1 MQAAVRRNLEKT
13 MALGRDVVDA
23 IIREHA
29 YQPITGDVL
38 LIGQQAITLSRDEVL
53 ELMREHDVVATP
65 GDLQAAA
72 GDIQNVAS
80 VDGGGMSAVAF
91 FALLGIDRLHMLDTG
106 AAGENRYVNEPLPD
120 QLKAGVDFII
130 DGGALTDLFSPAAV
144 LRNYARALRPGGRL
158 IAVNNLSAHF
168 DPYSIPTASWYLDYC
183 VINAFAD
190 CKAYVLDYPPGQP
203 ARAFCLDIDCLLDPA
218 REIRAF
224 LSPHETAVILFAEK
238 GAASTTDETPTHA
251 HLRSAAEWQRYRQNL
266 ARIKRAPRP
275 HLVRSRVEP
284 GKLDVRG
291 GHLFMRA
298 DYTAVDPSSLV
309 LRADD
314 TAFASPSQPPMPAPV
329 AGSPSPSK
337 LKILCVGTGRDGTQS
352 LNHMIQRVFGE
363 TGDRLSVHEYCC
375 REIYQAF
382 CDFSETGDGRH
393 ADALERM
400 VADCPFDS
408 IVGNGYATVLPL
420 FAEHYGRSL
429 KVVHLYRD
437 RETCIESLITNCELF
452 PTAYRYYSSSP
463 EAEVK
468 RMAAFHFGDM
478 SRDAWDR
485 LPIRE
490 KFGWYYDK
498 THALVRQHLALFDSH
513 IEIATES
520 LSDEATRRAIA
531 DFVDGGEAAAPP
543 RTHLNASVIDISSF
557 PKQYQ
562 VKMNW
567 LMGRLN
573 MEELAKDDVYALNY
587 FLDKFV
593 AWTGYQITGAP
604 QLGGT
609 TAASA
614 PEIAAD
620 LERAGRIMSERL
632 REIDALYKLV
642 RDRGGKDSE
651 Q

>member
-1 MQAAVRRNLEKT
+1 

-29 YQPITGDVL
+29 YRPITGDVL

-53 ELMREHDVVATP
+53 ELMREHDVI
-65 GDLQAAA
+65 AAA
-72 GDIQNVAS
+72 RDMQQRAS
-80 VDGGGMSAVAF
+80 ADSGTMSAAAF
-91 FALLGIDRLHMLDTG
+91 FALLGIDRLHMLDIATAGDNG
-106 AAGENRYVNEPLPD
+106 AGYFSEPLPD
-120 QLKAGVDFII
+120 RLKASVDFII
-130 DGGALTDLFSPAAV
+130 DGGALTDIFSPAAV

-158 IAVNNLSAHF
+158 IAVNNLSSHF
-168 DPYSIPTASWYLDYC
+168 DPYSIPSASWYLDYC

-190 CKAYVLDYPPGQP
+190 CKAYVLDYPAGRP
-203 ARAFCLDIDCLLDPA
+203 AQAFCLDIDCLLDPA

-224 LSPHETAVILFAEK
+224 LSPHETAVILLAEK

-251 HLRSAAEWQRYRQNL
+251 HLRSGAEWQRYRQNL

-314 TAFASPSQPPMPAPV
+314 TAFASPSLPPMPAQV
-329 AGSPSPSK
+329 AGSPSPST

-363 TGDRLSVHEYCC
+363 AGNRLSVHEYCC

-382 CDFSETGDGRH
+382 CDFSETGNGRH

-400 VADCPFDS
+400 VADCPYES
-408 IVGNGYATVLPL
+408 IVGNGYAAVLPL
-420 FAEHYGRSL
+420 FAERYGRGL

-437 RETCIESLITNCELF
+437 REACIASLITNCELF

-478 SRDAWDR
+478 SRAGWDR

-513 IEIATES
+513 IEIATEG
-520 LSDEATRRAIA
+520 LNDEANRRKIA
-531 DFVDGGEAAAPP
+531 DFVDGCQVAVPP

-557 PKQYQ
+557 PKQHQ

-593 AWTGYQITGAP
+593 AWTGYQITDAP

-609 TAASA
+609 AAASA
-614 PEIAAD
+614 LEIAAD
-620 LERAGRIMSERL
+620 LERAGRIMNERL

-642 RDRGGKDSE
+642 RNRGGKDTE

>member
-1 MQAAVRRNLEKT
+1 

-29 YQPITGDVL
+29 YRPITGDVL
-38 LIGQQAITLSRDEVL
+38 LVAQQAITLGRDEVL
-53 ELMREHDVVATP
+53 ELMREHDVVAAAR
-65 GDLQAAA
+65 DSQAAA
-72 GDIQNVAS
+72 GDRQNVAS
-80 VDGGGMSAVAF
+80 ADGGGMSAAAF
-91 FALLGIDRLHMLDTG
+91 FALLGIDRLHMLDIRT
-106 AAGENRYVNEPLPD
+106 AGESSYFSEPLPD
-120 QLKAGVDFII
+120 RLKAGVDFIV
-130 DGGALTDLFSPAAV
+130 DGGALNDIFSPAAA
-144 LRNYARALRPGGRL
+144 LRNYACALRPGGRL

-224 LSPHETAVILFAEK
+224 LSPHETAVVMFAEK
-238 GAASTTDETPTHA
+238 GAASTTDKTPTHA

-266 ARIKRAPRP
+266 ARIKLAPRP

-284 GKLDVRG
+284 GKLVVRG

-298 DYTAVDPSSLV
+298 DYSAVDPSSLV

-314 TAFASPSQPPMPAPV
+314 TAFAPPSLPPVPAQAAV
-329 AGSPSPSK
+329 STSPSPSK

-352 LNHMIQRVFGE
+352 LNHMIQRVYGQ
-363 TGDRLSVHEYCC
+363 TGARQSVHEYCC

-382 CDFSETGDGRH
+382 CDFSETGDDSR
-393 ADALERM
+393 AEALKRM
-400 VADCPFDS
+400 VADCPYDS
-408 IVGNGYATVLPL
+408 IVGNGYAAILPL
-420 FAEHYGRSL
+420 FAERYGRGL

-437 RETCIESLITNCELF
+437 REACIESLITNCELF
-452 PTAYRYYSSSP
+452 PTAYRYYSSRP

-478 SRDAWDR
+478 PRDVWDL
-485 LPIRE
+485 LPVRE

-498 THALVRQHLALFDSH
+498 THALVRRHLALFDHH

-520 LSDEATRRAIA
+520 LNDAATRRAIA
-531 DFVDGGEAAAPP
+531 DFVDGGEAQPPP

-557 PKQYQ
+557 PKQHQ

-573 MEELAKDDVYALNY
+573 MEDLAKDDVYALNY

-593 AWTGYQITGAP
+593 AWTGYQIANAP

-609 TAASA
+609 PAASA

-620 LERAGRIMSERL
+620 LERAGRIVNERL

-642 RDRGGKDSE
+642 RDRGGKDTPR
-651 Q
+651 

>member
-1 MQAAVRRNLEKT
+1 

-29 YQPITGDVL
+29 YRPIAGDVL
-38 LIGQQAITLSRDEVL
+38 LIGQQAVTLSRDEVL
-53 ELMREHDVVATP
+53 ELLREHDVVA
-65 GDLQAAA
+65 AA
-72 GDIQNVAS
+72 GDTQNVANA
-80 VDGGGMSAVAF
+80 DGGGMSAAAF
-91 FALLGIDRLHMLDTG
+91 FALLGIDRLHMLDIGT
-106 AAGENRYVNEPLPD
+106 AGENSYFSEPLPD
-120 QLKAGVDFII
+120 RLKAGMDFII
-130 DGGALTDLFSPAAV
+130 DGGALTDIFSPAAV
-144 LRNYARALRPGGRL
+144 LRNYARALRSGGRL
-158 IAVNNLSAHF
+158 IAINNLSTHF

-183 VINAFAD
+183 VLNAFAD
-190 CKAYVLDYPPGQP
+190 CKAYVLDYPPGRP
-203 ARAFCLDIDCLLDPA
+203 ARAFCLDVDCLLDPA
-218 REIRAF
+218 REIRTF

-266 ARIKRAPRP
+266 ARIKLAPRP
-275 HLVRSRVEP
+275 HLVRSRAEP

-298 DYTAVDPSSLV
+298 DYIAVDPFSLV

-314 TAFASPSQPPMPAPV
+314 TAFASPSLPPMPAPV
-329 AGSPSPSK
+329 AGSPSPSPSQ
-337 LKILCVGTGRDGTQS
+337 LKILCIGTGRDGTQS

-363 TGDRLSVHEYCC
+363 TGDRQSVHEYCC

-382 CDFSETGDGRH
+382 CDFNESGDARY
-393 ADALERM
+393 ADALKRM
-400 VADCPFDS
+400 VADCPYDS
-408 IVGNGYATVLPL
+408 IVGNGYATILPL
-420 FAEHYGRSL
+420 FAEHYGRGL

-437 RETCIESLITNCELF
+437 RDACIESLITNCELF
-452 PTAYRYYSSSP
+452 PTAYRYYSSSS

-468 RMAAFHFGDM
+468 RIAAFHFGEM
-478 SRDAWDR
+478 SRAEWDR
-485 LPIRE
+485 LPLRE
-490 KFGWYYDK
+490 KFAWYYDK
-498 THALVRQHLALFDSH
+498 THALVRRHLALFDAH
-513 IEIATES
+513 IEIATEN
-520 LSDEATRRAIA
+520 LNDEATRRAIA
-531 DFVDGGEAAAPP
+531 DIVDGGAALPPP

-557 PKQYQ
+557 PKQHQ

-593 AWTGYQITGAP
+593 AWTGYQIADAP

-609 TAASA
+609 VAASA

-620 LERAGRIMSERL
+620 LERAGRIMNERL

-642 RDRGGKDSE
+642 RDRGGKDTP

>member
-1 MQAAVRRNLEKT
+1 

-29 YQPITGDVL
+29 YRPITGDVL
-38 LIGQQAITLSRDEVL
+38 LIGQQRVTLSRDEVL
-53 ELMREHDVVATP
+53 ELMREHDVVAE
-65 GDLQAAA
+65 A
-72 GDIQNVAS
+72 GDGQQRAS
-80 VDGGGMSAVAF
+80 AGNGGMGAAAF
-91 FALLGIDRLHMLDTG
+91 FALLGIDGSHMLDTG
-106 AAGENRYVNEPLPD
+106 AAGENAVSYFSELLPD
-120 QLKAGVDFII
+120 RLKASTDFII
-130 DGGALTDLFSPAAV
+130 DGGALADTFSPAMA
-144 LRNYARALRPGGRL
+144 LRNYASLLRPGGRL
-158 IAVNNLSAHF
+158 IVVNNLSAHF
-168 DPYSIPTASWYLDYC
+168 DPYSIPSASWYLDYC
-183 VINAFAD
+183 VTNGFGD
-190 CKAYVLDYPPGQP
+190 CKVYVLDYPPGRP
-203 ARAFCLDIDCLLDPA
+203 ANAFYLDVDCLLGPA
-218 REIRAF
+218 GEIRTF

-238 GAASTTDETPTHA
+238 GVFAEKDLASTANRTPIHA
-251 HLRSAAEWQRYRQNL
+251 HRRSAAEWRRYRQNL
-266 ARIKRAPRP
+266 ARIKLSPRP
-275 HLVRSRVEP
+275 HLVRSRAEP

-314 TAFASPSQPPMPAPV
+314 TAFASPSLQPMQAHA
-329 AGSPSPSK
+329 AGSSSPSK

-352 LNHMIQRVFGE
+352 LNHMIQRIFGE
-363 TGDRLSVHEYCC
+363 TGGRQSVHEYCC

-382 CDFSETGDGRH
+382 CDFSETGDGSR
-393 ADALERM
+393 AEALKRM
-400 VADCPFDS
+400 VADCPYDS
-408 IVGNGYATVLPL
+408 IVGNGYAAILPL
-420 FAEHYGRSL
+420 FAEHYGRGL

-437 RETCIESLITNCELF
+437 RNACIESLITNCELF

-478 SRDAWDR
+478 SRAEWDR
-485 LPIRE
+485 LPTRE

-498 THALVRQHLALFDSH
+498 THALVRQHLTLFDRH

-520 LSDEATRRAIA
+520 LNDETTRRAIA
-531 DFVDGGEAAAPP
+531 DFVDGGEAQPPP

-557 PKQYQ
+557 PKQHQ
-562 VKMNW
+562 IKMNW

-573 MEELAKDDVYALNY
+573 MEDLAKDDVYALNY

-593 AWTGYQITGAP
+593 AWTGYQITNAP

-609 TAASA
+609 PAASA

-620 LERAGRIMSERL
+620 LERAGRIMNERL

-642 RDRGGKDSE
+642 RDRGGKDTP

>member
-1 MQAAVRRNLEKT
+1 

-29 YQPITGDVL
+29 YRPIAGDVL

-53 ELMREHDVVATP
+53 ELMREHGVVAAP

-72 GDIQNVAS
+72 GDRQNAAS
-80 VDGGGMSAVAF
+80 VDSGGLSAAAF
-91 FALLGIDRLHMLDTG
+91 FALLGVDRVRMLDIRT
-106 AAGENRYVNEPLPD
+106 AGDNSYFSEPLPD
-120 QLKAGVDFII
+120 RLKAGMDFII
-130 DGGALTDLFSPAAV
+130 DGGALTDIFSPAAV
-144 LRNYARALRPGGRL
+144 LRNYARALRLGGRL

-190 CKAYVLDYPPGQP
+190 CKAYVLDYPPGRP
-203 ARAFCLDIDCLLDPA
+203 AQAFCLDIDRLLDPA

-238 GAASTTDETPTHA
+238 GAASATDETPTHA
-251 HLRSAAEWQRYRQNL
+251 HLRSGAEWQRYRQNL
-266 ARIKRAPRP
+266 ARIKRATRP
-275 HLVRSRVEP
+275 HLVRSRAEP

-298 DYTAVDPSSLV
+298 DYSAVDPSSLV

-314 TAFASPSQPPMPAPV
+314 TAFASPSLPPLPAQD
-329 AGSPSPSK
+329 AGSPSPSPSK

-352 LNHMIQRVFGE
+352 LNHMIQRVFSA
-363 TGDRLSVHEYCC
+363 TGDRQSMHEYCC

-382 CDFSETGDGRH
+382 CDFSETGDGGH
-393 ADALERM
+393 ADALKRM
-400 VADCPFDS
+400 VADCPYDS
-408 IVGNGYATVLPL
+408 IVGNGYAAVLPL
-420 FAEHYGRSL
+420 FAERYGRGL

-437 RETCIESLITNCELF
+437 REACIESLITNCELF

-463 EAEVK
+463 DAEVK

-478 SRDAWDR
+478 PREMWDL
-485 LPIRE
+485 LPLRE

-520 LSDEATRRAIA
+520 LNDEATRRAIA
-531 DFVDGGEAAAPP
+531 DFVGGGEAAAPP

-557 PKQYQ
+557 PKQHQ

-593 AWTGYQITGAP
+593 AWTGYQITDAP

-609 TAASA
+609 APASA

-620 LERAGRIMSERL
+620 LERAGRIMNERL

-642 RDRGGKDSE
+642 RDRGGKDTA

>member
-1 MQAAVRRNLEKT
+1 LEKK

-23 IIREHA
+23 IVREHA
-29 YQPITGDVL
+29 YRPIAGDVL
-38 LIGQQAITLSRDEVL
+38 LIGQQAVTLSRDEVL
-53 ELMREHDVVATP
+53 ELLREHDVVAV
-65 GDLQAAA
+65 A
-72 GDIQNVAS
+72 GDTQNVANA
-80 VDGGGMSAVAF
+80 DGGGMSAAAF
-91 FALLGIDRLHMLDTG
+91 FALLGIDRLHMLDIRT
-106 AAGENRYVNEPLPD
+106 AGENSYFSEPLPD
-120 QLKAGVDFII
+120 RLKAGMDFII
-130 DGGALTDLFSPAAV
+130 DGGALTDIFSPASM
-144 LRNYARALRPGGRL
+144 LRNYARALRSGGRL

-183 VINAFAD
+183 VVNAFAD
-190 CKAYVLDYPPGQP
+190 CRAYVLDYPPGRP
-203 ARAFCLDIDCLLDPA
+203 ARAFCLDIDCLLDPT

-238 GAASTTDETPTHA
+238 GAASTTDETPAHA
-251 HLRSAAEWQRYRQNL
+251 HLRSAVEWQRYRQNL
-266 ARIKRAPRP
+266 ARIKLSTRP
-275 HLVRSRVEP
+275 HLVRSRAEP

-314 TAFASPSQPPMPAPV
+314 TAFASPSLPPMPAPV
-329 AGSPSPSK
+329 AGSPSPSPSQ
-337 LKILCVGTGRDGTQS
+337 LKILCIGTGRDGTQS

-363 TGDRLSVHEYCC
+363 TGDRQSVHEYCC

-382 CDFSETGDGRH
+382 CDFNESGDARY
-393 ADALERM
+393 ADALKRM
-400 VADCPFDS
+400 VADCPYDS
-408 IVGNGYATVLPL
+408 IVGNGYATILPL
-420 FAEHYGRSL
+420 FAEHYGRGL

-437 RETCIESLITNCELF
+437 RDACIESLITNCELF
-452 PTAYRYYSSSP
+452 PTAYRYYSSSS

-468 RMAAFHFGDM
+468 RIAAFHFGEM
-478 SRDAWDR
+478 SRAEWDR
-485 LPIRE
+485 LPLRE
-490 KFGWYYDK
+490 KFAWYYDK
-498 THALVRQHLALFDSH
+498 THALVRRHLALFDAH
-513 IEIATES
+513 IEIATEN
-520 LSDEATRRAIA
+520 LNDEATRRAIA
-531 DFVDGGEAAAPP
+531 DIVDGGAALPPP

-557 PKQYQ
+557 PKQHQ

-593 AWTGYQITGAP
+593 AWTGYQIADAP

-609 TAASA
+609 VAASA

-620 LERAGRIMSERL
+620 LERAGRIMNERL

-642 RDRGGKDSE
+642 RDRGGKDTP

>member
-1 MQAAVRRNLEKT
+1 

-29 YQPITGDVL
+29 YRPITGDVL
-38 LIGQQAITLSRDEVL
+38 LIGQQAVTLSRDEVL
-53 ELMREHDVVATP
+53 ELMREHDVAAAVR
-65 GDLQAAA
+65 DMHAAA
-72 GDIQNVAS
+72 GDMQNVAS
-80 VDGGGMSAVAF
+80 ADSGGMSVAAF
-91 FALLGIDRLHMLDTG
+91 FALLGIDRLHMLDIGTAGDNG
-106 AAGENRYVNEPLPD
+106 AGYFGEPLPD
-120 QLKAGVDFII
+120 RLKAATDFII
-130 DGGALTDLFSPAAV
+130 DGGALTDIFFPAAV
-144 LRNYARALRPGGRL
+144 LRNYARALRPDGRL

-218 REIRAF
+218 GEIRAF

-314 TAFASPSQPPMPAPV
+314 TAFASPSSPPMPAQAAV
-329 AGSPSPSK
+329 SPSPSK

-363 TGDRLSVHEYCC
+363 TVGRQSAHEYCC

-382 CDFSETGDGRH
+382 CDFSETGDGRR
-393 ADALERM
+393 AEALKRM
-400 VADCPFDS
+400 VADCPYDS
-408 IVGNGYATVLPL
+408 IVGNGYAAILPL
-420 FAEHYGRSL
+420 FAEHYGRGL

-437 RETCIESLITNCELF
+437 REACIESLITNCELF

-468 RMAAFHFGDM
+468 RMAAFHFDDM
-478 SRDAWDR
+478 PRYVWDL
-485 LPIRE
+485 LPVRE
-490 KFGWYYDK
+490 KFAWYYDK
-498 THALVRQHLALFDSH
+498 THALVRQHLALFDHH

-520 LSDEATRRAIA
+520 LNDEATRRAIA
-531 DFVDGGEAAAPP
+531 DFVDGGEAQPPP

-557 PKQYQ
+557 PKQHQ

-593 AWTGYQITGAP
+593 AWTGYQIANAP

-609 TAASA
+609 PAASA

-620 LERAGRIMSERL
+620 LERAGRILNERL
-632 REIDALYKLV
+632 RDIDALYKLIL
-642 RDRGGKDSE
+642 DRGGKDNA

>member
-1 MQAAVRRNLEKT
+1 
-13 MALGRDVVDA
+13 MALGRDIVDA
-23 IIREHA
+23 IIREHS
-29 YQPITGDVL
+29 YRPITGDVL
-38 LIGQQAITLSRDEVL
+38 LIGQQAVTLSRDEVL
-53 ELMREHDVVATP
+53 ELMHEHDVVA
-65 GDLQAAA
+65 AADDGQQLA
-72 GDIQNVAS
+72 GS
-80 VDGGGMSAVAF
+80 GSMSAAAF
-91 FALLGIDRLHMLDTG
+91 FALLGIDRLQMLDTG
-106 AAGENRYVNEPLPD
+106 GAGENRYFREPLPD
-120 QLKAGVDFII
+120 RLEASVDFII
-130 DGGALTDLFSPAAV
+130 DGGALTDLFSPATV
-144 LRNYARALRPGGRL
+144 LRNYARALRPSGRL
-158 IAVNNLSAHF
+158 IAINNLSAHF

-183 VINAFAD
+183 VINAFFD
-190 CKAYVLDYPPGQP
+190 CKVYVLEYPAGQA
-203 ARAFCLDIDCLLDPA
+203 ARAFYLDIDCLSDPA

-238 GAASTTDETPTHA
+238 GAASTADEAPTHA
-251 HLRSAAEWQRYRQNL
+251 HLRSAVEWQRYRQNL
-266 ARIKRAPRP
+266 ARIKLAARP
-275 HLVRSRVEP
+275 HVVRSRAEP

-314 TAFASPSQPPMPAPV
+314 TAFASPSLRPTPAQL
-329 AGSPSPSK
+329 ASSPSPSK
-337 LKILCVGTGRDGTQS
+337 LKILCIGTGRDGTQS
-352 LNHMIQRVFGE
+352 LNHMIQHVFSK
-363 TGDRLSVHEYCC
+363 TGDRQSVHEYCC

-382 CDFSETGDGRH
+382 CDFTETGDDSY
-393 ADALERM
+393 ADALKRM
-400 VADCPFDS
+400 VADCTHDS
-408 IVGNGYATVLPL
+408 IVGNGYAAILPL
-420 FAEHYGRSL
+420 FADYYGRHL

-437 RETCIESLITNCELF
+437 RDACIESLITNCELF
-452 PTAYRYYSSSP
+452 PTAYRYYSASP

-478 SRDAWDR
+478 SRAAWDF

-498 THALVRQHLALFDSH
+498 THALVRQHLVLFDHH
-513 IEIATES
+513 IEIATEN
-520 LSDEATRRAIA
+520 LNDEATRRAIA
-531 DFVDGGEAAAPP
+531 GFVDGGGASAPP

-557 PKQYQ
+557 PKQHQ

-567 LMGRLN
+567 LMGRLD

-593 AWTGYQITGAP
+593 AWAGYQITDAP

-609 TAASA
+609 PAALA

-620 LERAGRIMSERL
+620 LERAGRIMNERL

-642 RDRGGKDSE
+642 RNRGSKGTE
-651 Q
+651 P

>member
-1 MQAAVRRNLEKT
+1 MP
-13 MALGRDVVDA
+13 LGRDVVDA

-29 YQPITGDVL
+29 YRPITGDVL

-53 ELMREHDVVATP
+53 ELMREHDVI
-65 GDLQAAA
+65 AAA
-72 GDIQNVAS
+72 RDMQQRAS
-80 VDGGGMSAVAF
+80 ADSGGMSAAGF
-91 FALLGIDRLHMLDTG
+91 FALLGIDRLHMLDIAT
-106 AAGENRYVNEPLPD
+106 AGENGAGYFSGPQPG
-120 QLKAGVDFII
+120 QPKACMDFII
-130 DGGALTDLFSPAAV
+130 DGGALTDIFSPAAV

-158 IAVNNLSAHF
+158 IAVNNLSSHF

-224 LSPHETAVILFAEK
+224 LSPHETAVILFGEK

-251 HLRSAAEWQRYRQNL
+251 RLRSGAEWQRYRQNL
-266 ARIKRAPRP
+266 ARIKLAPRP

-314 TAFASPSQPPMPAPV
+314 TAFASPSLQPMPAQV

-352 LNHMIQRVFGE
+352 LNHMIQRVFSE
-363 TGDRLSVHEYCC
+363 TGNRQTMHEYCC

-382 CDFSETGDGRH
+382 CDFKETGDGGH
-393 ADALERM
+393 AAALERM
-400 VADCPFDS
+400 VADCPYDS
-408 IVGNGYATVLPL
+408 IVGNGYAAILPL
-420 FAEHYGRSL
+420 FAEHYGRGL

-437 RETCIESLITNCELF
+437 REACIESLITNCELF
-452 PTAYRYYSSSP
+452 PIAYRYYSSSP

-468 RMAAFHFGDM
+468 RMAAFHFGDIP
-478 SRDAWDR
+478 RTAWDL
-485 LPIRE
+485 LPVRE
-490 KFGWYYDK
+490 KFGWYYNK

-520 LSDEATRRAIA
+520 LNDEATRRKIA
-531 DFVDGGEAAAPP
+531 EFVGGGAAPPP

-557 PKQYQ
+557 PRQHQ

-593 AWTGYQITGAP
+593 TWTGYQITDAP
-604 QLGGT
+604 QLGGA

-620 LERAGRIMSERL
+620 LERAGRIMNERL

-642 RDRGGKDSE
+642 RGRGGKDDA

>member
-1 MQAAVRRNLEKT
+1 

-29 YQPITGDVL
+29 YRPIAGDVL

-53 ELMREHDVVATP
+53 ELMREHDV
-65 GDLQAAA
+65 LAA
-72 GDIQNVAS
+72 GRDMQQVAS
-80 VDGGGMSAVAF
+80 ADSGSMSAAAF
-91 FALLGIDRLHMLDTG
+91 FALLGIDRLHMLDTRT
-106 AAGENRYVNEPLPD
+106 AGENGVGYFSEPLPD
-120 QLKAGVDFII
+120 RLKGSLDFII

-183 VINAFAD
+183 MINAFAD
-190 CKAYVLDYPPGQP
+190 CKAYVLDYPPGRPVQ
-203 ARAFCLDIDCLLDPA
+203 AFCLDIDCLLDPA

-238 GAASTTDETPTHA
+238 GAASTTDEMPTHA
-251 HLRSAAEWQRYRQNL
+251 HRRSAAEWQRYRQNL
-266 ARIKRAPRP
+266 ARMKLSARP
-275 HLVRSRVEP
+275 HLVRSRAEP

-298 DYTAVDPSSLV
+298 DYTAADPSSLV

-314 TAFASPSQPPMPAPV
+314 TAFASPSLQPMPAQV

-363 TGDRLSVHEYCC
+363 TGDRESVHEYCC

-382 CDFSETGDGRH
+382 CDFTETGDDKYV
-393 ADALERM
+393 DALRRM
-400 VADCPFDS
+400 VADCPYES
-408 IVGNGYATVLPL
+408 IVGNGYAAILPL
-420 FAEHYGRSL
+420 FAEHYGRGL

-437 RETCIESLITNCELF
+437 RDACIESLITNCELF

-478 SRDAWDR
+478 TQDVWDL

-490 KFGWYYDK
+490 MFGWYYDK

-520 LSDEATRRAIA
+520 LNDEATRRAIA
-531 DFVDGGEAAAPP
+531 DFVDGGEAAPPP

-557 PKQYQ
+557 PKQHQ
-562 VKMNW
+562 LKMNW

-573 MEELAKDDVYALNY
+573 TEEVAKDDVYALNY

-593 AWTGYQITGAP
+593 AWTGYQITDAP

-609 TAASA
+609 PAASA

-620 LERAGRIMSERL
+620 LERAGRIMNERL

-642 RDRGGKDSE
+642 RDRGGKDTK

>member
-1 MQAAVRRNLEKT
+1 

-29 YQPITGDVL
+29 YRPITGDVL
-38 LIGQQAITLSRDEVL
+38 LIGQQAVTLSRDEVL
-53 ELMREHDVVATP
+53 ELMREHDVPV
-65 GDLQAAA
+65 AA
-72 GDIQNVAS
+72 GDMQNAAGA
-80 VDGGGMSAVAF
+80 DTGGMSAAAF
-91 FALLGIDRLHMLDTG
+91 FALLRIDRLHILDIG
-106 AAGENRYVNEPLPD
+106 AAGENRYVSESLPD
-120 QLKAGVDFII
+120 QLKASVDFII
-130 DGGALTDLFSPAAV
+130 DGGALTDIFSPAAV

-168 DPYSIPTASWYLDYC
+168 DPYSIPTASWSLDYC
-183 VINAFAD
+183 VINAFTD

-203 ARAFCLDIDCLLDPA
+203 VRAFCLDIDCLLDPA
-218 REIRAF
+218 REIRTF
-224 LSPHETAVILFAEK
+224 LSPHETAVIFFAEK

-266 ARIKRAPRP
+266 ARIRRAPRP
-275 HLVRSRVEP
+275 HVVRSRVEP

-314 TAFASPSQPPMPAPV
+314 TAFASPSLPPMPAQAAV
-329 AGSPSPSK
+329 SPSPSK

-352 LNHMIQRVFGE
+352 LNHMIQRIYGE
-363 TGDRLSVHEYCC
+363 TGGRQSVHEYCC

-382 CDFSETGDGRH
+382 CDFSETGDGSC
-393 ADALERM
+393 AEALKRM
-400 VADCPFDS
+400 VADCPYDS
-408 IVGNGYATVLPL
+408 IVGNGYAAILPL
-420 FAEHYGRSL
+420 FAERYGRGL

-437 RETCIESLITNCELF
+437 RDACIESLITNCELF

-463 EAEVK
+463 DAEVK

-478 SRDAWDR
+478 SRTAWDR
-485 LPIRE
+485 LSTRE

-498 THALVRQHLALFDSH
+498 THALVRQHLALFDH
-513 IEIATES
+513 YIEIATES
-520 LSDEATRRAIA
+520 LNDEATRRAIA
-531 DFVDGGEAAAPP
+531 DLVDGGQAQPPP

-557 PKQYQ
+557 PKQHQ

-609 TAASA
+609 PAASA

-620 LERAGRIMSERL
+620 LERAGRIMNERL

-642 RDRGGKDSE
+642 RDRGGKDPA

>member
-1 MQAAVRRNLEKT
+1 

-29 YQPITGDVL
+29 YRPITGHVL

-53 ELMREHDVVATP
+53 ELMREHDVA
-65 GDLQAAA
+65 AAA
-72 GDIQNVAS
+72 GDMPDVAS
-80 VDGGGMSAVAF
+80 AAGGGMSAVAF
-91 FALLGIDRLHMLDTG
+91 FALLGIDRLQMLDIGTAGDSG
-106 AAGENRYVNEPLPD
+106 AGYFGVSLPD
-120 QLKAGVDFII
+120 RLKAATDFII
-130 DGGALTDLFSPAAV
+130 DGGALNDIFSPAAA

-183 VINAFAD
+183 VVNAFAD
-190 CKAYVLDYPPGQP
+190 CKAYVLDYPPGWP
-203 ARAFCLDIDCLLDPA
+203 VRAFCLDIDCLLDPA

-251 HLRSAAEWQRYRQNL
+251 HLRSGAQWQRYRQNL
-266 ARIKRAPRP
+266 ARIKLATRP

-314 TAFASPSQPPMPAPV
+314 TAFASPSLPPMPAQAAV
-329 AGSPSPSK
+329 SPSPSK

-352 LNHMIQRVFGE
+352 LNHMVQRVYGQ
-363 TGDRLSVHEYCC
+363 TGGRQSVHEYCC

-382 CDFSETGDGRH
+382 CDFSETGDGGR
-393 ADALERM
+393 AEALKRM
-400 VADCPFDS
+400 VADCPYDS
-408 IVGNGYATVLPL
+408 IVGNGYAAILPL
-420 FAEHYGRSL
+420 FAERYGRGL

-437 RETCIESLITNCELF
+437 REACIESLITNCELF

-478 SRDAWDR
+478 PRYVWDL
-485 LPIRE
+485 LPVRE
-490 KFGWYYDK
+490 KFAWYYDK
-498 THALVRQHLALFDSH
+498 THALVRQHLALFDHH

-520 LSDEATRRAIA
+520 LNDEATRRAIA
-531 DFVDGGEAAAPP
+531 DFVDGGEAQPPP

-557 PKQYQ
+557 PKQHQ

-573 MEELAKDDVYALNY
+573 MEDLAKDDVYALNY

-593 AWTGYQITGAP
+593 AWTGYQIANAP

-609 TAASA
+609 PALSA
-614 PEIAAD
+614 QEIAAD
-620 LERAGRIMSERL
+620 LERAGRIVNERL

-642 RDRGGKDSE
+642 RDRGGKDTT

>member
-1 MQAAVRRNLEKT
+1 

-29 YQPITGDVL
+29 YRPITGDVL
-38 LIGQQAITLSRDEVL
+38 LIGQQAVTLSRDEVL
-53 ELMREHDVVATP
+53 ELMREHDVVA
-65 GDLQAAA
+65 AA
-72 GDIQNVAS
+72 GGLQNVAS
-80 VDGGGMSAVAF
+80 ADGDGINAAAF
-91 FALLGIDRLHMLDTG
+91 FALLGIDGLHMLDTG
-106 AAGENRYVNEPLPD
+106 AAGENRYVGEPLPD

-266 ARIKRAPRP
+266 ARIKGAARP

-314 TAFASPSQPPMPAPV
+314 TAFASPSLPRIPAHV
-329 AGSPSPSK
+329 AGSSSPSK

-382 CDFSETGDGRH
+382 CDFTETGDGRH
-393 ADALERM
+393 ADALRRM

-408 IVGNGYATVLPL
+408 IVGNGYAAVLPL
-420 FAEHYGRSL
+420 FAEHYGRGL

-478 SRDAWDR
+478 PRDAWDR

-498 THALVRQHLALFDSH
+498 THALVRQHLALFDHH

-520 LSDEATRRAIA
+520 LNDEATRRAIA
-531 DFVDGGEAAAPP
+531 DFVGGGEAAAPP

-593 AWTGYQITGAP
+593 AWAGYQIADAP

-609 TAASA
+609 AAASA

>member
-1 MQAAVRRNLEKT
+1 

-23 IIREHA
+23 VIREHA
-29 YQPITGDVL
+29 YRPITGDVL
-38 LIGQQAITLSRDEVL
+38 LIGQQAVTLSRDEVL
-53 ELMREHDVVATP
+53 ELLREHGV
-65 GDLQAAA
+65 AAA
-72 GDIQNVAS
+72 VGDMQNAAS
-80 VDGGGMSAVAF
+80 ADSGGISAAAF
-91 FALLGIDRLHMLDTG
+91 FALLGIERLHVLDIRT
-106 AAGENRYVNEPLPD
+106 AGENSYFSEPLPHR
-120 QLKAGVDFII
+120 LEAGTDFII
-130 DGGALTDLFSPAAV
+130 DGGALTDIFSPAAV
-144 LRNYARALRPGGRL
+144 LRNYARALRPRGRL

-190 CKAYVLDYPPGQP
+190 CKAYVLDYPPGRP
-203 ARAFCLDIDCLLDPA
+203 AQAFCLDIDCLLDPA
-218 REIRAF
+218 REIRVF

-251 HLRSAAEWQRYRQNL
+251 HLRSGAEWQRYRQNL
-266 ARIKRAPRP
+266 ARIKLSTRP

-298 DYTAVDPSSLV
+298 DYAAVDPSSLV

-314 TAFASPSQPPMPAPV
+314 TAIVSPSLPPMPAQAP
-329 AGSPSPSK
+329 GSPSPSK

-363 TGDRLSVHEYCC
+363 TGDRQSVHEYCC
-375 REIYQAF
+375 REIYQEF
-382 CDFSETGDGRH
+382 CDFNETGDGRY
-393 ADALERM
+393 AVALKGM
-400 VADCPFDS
+400 VADCPYDS
-408 IVGNGYATVLPL
+408 IVGNGYAAILPL
-420 FAEHYGRSL
+420 FAERYGRGL

-437 RETCIESLITNCELF
+437 REACIESLVTNCELF
-452 PTAYRYYSSSP
+452 PTAYCYYSSSP

-468 RMAAFHFGDM
+468 RMAAFHFGEM
-478 SRDAWDR
+478 SRAAWDG
-485 LPIRE
+485 LSLRE

-498 THALVRQHLALFDSH
+498 THALVRQHLALFDRH

-520 LSDEATRRAIA
+520 LNDEATRRAIA
-531 DFVDGGEAAAPP
+531 DFVDGGAAQPPP

-557 PKQYQ
+557 PKQHQ

-593 AWTGYQITGAP
+593 AWTGYQISDAP

-620 LERAGRIMSERL
+620 LERAGRIMNERL
-632 REIDALYKLV
+632 RDIDALYKLV
-642 RDRGGKDSE
+642 RSRGGKDGA

>member
-1 MQAAVRRNLEKT
+1 

-29 YQPITGDVL
+29 YRPITGDVL
-38 LIGQQAITLSRDEVL
+38 LIGQHAVTLSRDEVL
-53 ELMREHDVVATP
+53 ELMREHDVVAAAR
-65 GDLQAAA
+65 DMQAAA
-72 GDIQNVAS
+72 AGRRQLASADGD
-80 VDGGGMSAVAF
+80 GMSAAAF
-91 FALLGIDRLHMLDTG
+91 FALLGIDRLHMLDFGT
-106 AAGENRYVNEPLPD
+106 AGENSYFSEPLPD
-120 QLKAGVDFII
+120 QLKAGMDFII
-130 DGGALTDLFSPAAV
+130 DGGALTDIFSPAAV

-158 IAVNNLSAHF
+158 ITVNNLSAHF
-168 DPYSIPTASWYLDYC
+168 DPYSVPTASWYLDYC

-190 CKAYVLDYPPGQP
+190 CKVYVLDYPPGRP

-224 LSPHETAVILFAEK
+224 LWPHETAVILFAEK
-238 GAASTTDETPTHA
+238 GAASTTDATPTHA
-251 HLRSAAEWQRYRQNL
+251 HLRSGAEWQRYRQNL
-266 ARIKRAPRP
+266 ARIKLSPRP
-275 HLVRSRVEP
+275 HLVRSRAEP

-291 GHLFMRA
+291 GHLFMRS
-298 DYTAVDPSSLV
+298 DYAAVDPSSLV

-314 TAFASPSQPPMPAPV
+314 TAFASPSLPLAQARV

-352 LNHMIQRVFGE
+352 LNHMIQRVFSE
-363 TGDRLSVHEYCC
+363 TGDRQSVHEYCC

-382 CDFSETGDGRH
+382 CDFSETGDGGG
-393 ADALERM
+393 ADALKRM

-408 IVGNGYATVLPL
+408 IVGNGYAAILPL
-420 FAEHYGRSL
+420 FAEHYGRGL

-437 RETCIESLITNCELF
+437 REACIESLITNCELF
-452 PTAYRYYSSSP
+452 PTAYRYYSSSL

-468 RMAAFHFGDM
+468 RMAAFHFGDIP
-478 SRDAWDR
+478 RTAWDL
-485 LPIRE
+485 LPVRE

-498 THALVRQHLALFDSH
+498 THALVRRHLALFDSH

-520 LSDEATRRAIA
+520 LNDEATRRAIA
-531 DFVDGGEAAAPP
+531 DFVDGGEAPPPP

-557 PKQYQ
+557 PKQHQ

-573 MEELAKDDVYALNY
+573 LEELAKDDVYALNY
-587 FLDKFV
+587 FLEKFV
-593 AWTGYQITGAP
+593 AWTGYQMTDAP

-609 TAASA
+609 AAASA

-620 LERAGRIMSERL
+620 LERAGRIVNERL

-642 RDRGGKDSE
+642 RDRGGKDNA

>member
-1 MQAAVRRNLEKT
+1 

-29 YQPITGDVL
+29 YRPITGDVL
-38 LIGQQAITLSRDEVL
+38 LIGQQAITLSRNEVL
-53 ELMREHDVVATP
+53 ELMREHDVVAAAH
-65 GDLQAAA
+65 DSQAA
-72 GDIQNVAS
+72 GDRQNVGSA
-80 VDGGGMSAVAF
+80 DGGGMSAADF
-91 FALLGIDRLHMLDTG
+91 FALLGIDRLHMLDIRTAGDDG
-106 AAGENRYVNEPLPD
+106 AGYFGAPLPD
-120 QLKAGVDFII
+120 RLKAATDFII
-130 DGGALTDLFSPAAV
+130 DGGALNDIFSPAAV

-203 ARAFCLDIDCLLDPA
+203 VQAFCLDIDCLLDPA

-238 GAASTTDETPTHA
+238 GAASTADETPTHA
-251 HLRSAAEWQRYRQNL
+251 HLRSGAQWQRYRQNL
-266 ARIKRAPRP
+266 ARIKRATRP

-284 GKLDVRG
+284 GKLVVRG

-314 TAFASPSQPPMPAPV
+314 TAFASPSSPPTSAQV
-329 AGSPSPSK
+329 AASPSPSK

-352 LNHMIQRVFGE
+352 LNHMIQRVFGQ
-363 TGDRLSVHEYCC
+363 TGGRQSVHEYCC

-382 CDFSETGDGRH
+382 CDFSETGDGGR
-393 ADALERM
+393 AEALARM
-400 VADCPFDS
+400 VAECPYDS
-408 IVGNGYATVLPL
+408 IVGNGYAAILPL
-420 FAEHYGRSL
+420 FAERYGRGL

-437 RETCIESLITNCELF
+437 REACIESLITNCELF

-478 SRDAWDR
+478 PRDVWDL
-485 LPIRE
+485 LPVRE

-498 THALVRQHLALFDSH
+498 THALVRRHLALFDSH

-520 LSDEATRRAIA
+520 LNDEATRRAIA
-531 DFVDGGEAAAPP
+531 DFVGGGEAPP
-543 RTHLNASVIDISSF
+543 RTHLNASVIDIASF
-557 PKQYQ
+557 PKQHQ

-593 AWTGYQITGAP
+593 AWTGYQITDAP

-609 TAASA
+609 AAASA

-620 LERAGRIMSERL
+620 LERAGRLMNERL

-642 RDRGGKDSE
+642 RDRGAKDNE

>member
-1 MQAAVRRNLEKT
+1 

-29 YQPITGDVL
+29 YRPITGDVL
-38 LIGQQAITLSRDEVL
+38 LIGQQAVTLSRDEVL
-53 ELMREHDVVATP
+53 ELMREHDVPV
-65 GDLQAAA
+65 AA
-72 GDIQNVAS
+72 GDMQNAAGA
-80 VDGGGMSAVAF
+80 DTGGMSAAAF
-91 FALLGIDRLHMLDTG
+91 FALLRIDRLHILDIG
-106 AAGENRYVNEPLPD
+106 AAGENRYVSEPPPD
-120 QLKAGVDFII
+120 QLKASVDFII
-130 DGGALTDLFSPAAV
+130 DGGALTDMFSPAAV
-144 LRNYARALRPGGRL
+144 LRNYARALRSGGRL
-158 IAVNNLSAHF
+158 IAINNLSAHF

-183 VINAFAD
+183 AINAFAD
-190 CKAYVLDYPPGQP
+190 CKVYVLDYPPGQP
-203 ARAFCLDIDCLLDPA
+203 VRAFCLDIDCLLDPA

-238 GAASTTDETPTHA
+238 DAASTTDKMPTSA
-251 HLRSAAEWQRYRQNL
+251 HLRSGAEWQCYRQNL
-266 ARIKRAPRP
+266 ARIKRAARP
-275 HLVRSRVEP
+275 HLVRSRAES
-284 GKLDVRG
+284 GKLVVRG

-314 TAFASPSQPPMPAPV
+314 AAFASPSLPRTPVQV

-337 LKILCVGTGRDGTQS
+337 LKILCIGTGRDGTQS

-363 TGDRLSVHEYCC
+363 AGGRQSVHEYCC

-382 CDFSETGDGRH
+382 CDFNETGDRRH

-400 VADCPFDS
+400 VADCPYDS
-408 IVGNGYATVLPL
+408 IVGNGYAAILPL
-420 FAEHYGRSL
+420 FAERYGRGL

-437 RETCIESLITNCELF
+437 RDACIESLMTNCELF

-463 EAEVK
+463 EAEIK

-478 SRDAWDR
+478 SRAAWDR

-498 THALVRQHLALFDSH
+498 THALVRQHLALFDHH

-520 LSDEATRRAIA
+520 LNDEATRRAIA
-531 DFVDGGEAAAPP
+531 DFVAGGAAAAPP

-557 PKQYQ
+557 PKQFQ

-587 FLDKFV
+587 FLEKFV
-593 AWTGYQITGAP
+593 AWTGYQITNAP

-620 LERAGRIMSERL
+620 LERAGRIMNERL

-642 RDRGGKDSE
+642 RDRGGKDVSR
-651 Q
+651 